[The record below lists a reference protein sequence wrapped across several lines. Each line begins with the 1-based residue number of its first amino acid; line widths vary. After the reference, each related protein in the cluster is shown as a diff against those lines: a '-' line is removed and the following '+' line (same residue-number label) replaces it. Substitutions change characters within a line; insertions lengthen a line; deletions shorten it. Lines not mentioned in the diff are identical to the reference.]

1 VAWQRLRAAVP
12 LAAMSTL
19 VGSRLR
25 GQGVL
30 VVCGAVLLAGLV
42 PAACGSDAQRR
53 AVRDAGGEGGGGVGG
68 QAAAGS
74 NTQLGGEAGTAAVGA
89 GAASGEGGSGTAGG
103 APPSGG
109 ATTGD
114 AGSGAVSNVGGEA
127 MGGAAQGGAGPGPSD
142 GLLRAH
148 SVTAGFY
155 ASFVVELGTRKV
167 WAWGYQVDGVTGGYN
182 TGNAAGWARKPV
194 QVQGLSDVDQ
204 VVAVSESGS
213 FYARHTD
220 GTVSA
225 WGRNTSGQ
233 LGDQTTTDRL
243 LPVKVLD
250 IDGSPMR
257 GVCSIA
263 AGASVLLMARAP
275 DCSDYAVGTEPPPS
289 ITGAWVV
296 GIFQA
301 SNIGGTTAP
310 NLGSNGAI
318 ARHFGGLPAG
328 VKIRSM
334 NMPDAAASARGSV
347 VFLME
352 DGSRWAW
359 GDNSSNLLGA
369 GVSTPFA
376 GAADTAVDVTAFWG
390 GATRVELGRTFAIAL
405 NAAFTLSGVGRNL
418 EGQLGTGNDFAQTTL
433 VPVSNITNVTDYSVG
448 QVTVV
453 AITNGQI
460 WSWGWNGASPVT
472 TPGRLGTYDGF
483 TKVSFGDEHG
493 LAIGPDNRVYVWG
506 GREYYALGDGIGSGR
521 ASSPALLAP

>member
-1 VAWQRLRAAVP
+1 MLVA
-12 LAAMSTL
+12 
-19 VGSRLR
+19 
-25 GQGVL
+25 
-30 VVCGAVLLAGLV
+30 CGAAFLAGLV
-42 PAACGSDAQRR
+42 PAACGSDADRK
-53 AVRDAGGEGGGGVGG
+53 AVRDAGGEGGGGAGG
-68 QAAAGS
+68 QAAAGA
-74 NTQLGGEAGTAAVGA
+74 NTQLGGEAGAGTPGT
-89 GAASGEGGSGTAGG
+89 GAAGGEGGSGTAGG

-109 ATTGD
+109 VGATTGD
-114 AGSGAVSNVGGEA
+114 AGSGAGANVGGEA
-127 MGGAAQGGAGPGPSD
+127 TGGADQGGAGPGD

-148 SVTAGFY
+148 SVTAGYY

-167 WAWGYQVDGVTGGYN
+167 WAWGYQVDGVTGGFDAA
-182 TGNAAGWARKPV
+182 NAAGWARKPV

-204 VVAVSESGS
+204 VVAVSENSS

-225 WGRNTSGQ
+225 WGRNTFGQ
-233 LGDQTTTDRL
+233 LGDQTTTDRP
-243 LPVKVLD
+243 LPVPVLD

-257 GVCSIA
+257 GVCSIT
-263 AGASVLLMARAP
+263 AGANVLLMARAP
-275 DCSDYAVGTEPPPS
+275 DCSDYAAGSEPPPS

-296 GIFQA
+296 GQF
-301 SNIGGTTAP
+301 SPGTIGGTNAP
-310 NLGSNGAI
+310 NFGSNGAI

-334 NMPDAAASARGSV
+334 NMPDAAASSKGGV
-347 VFLME
+347 VFLMD

-376 GAADTAVDVTAFWG
+376 GAADTAIDVTAFWG
-390 GATRVELGRTFAIAL
+390 GATRIELGRTFAIAL

-418 EGQLGTGNDFAQTTL
+418 EGQLGTGNDFAQSTL

-483 TKVSFGDEHG
+483 TQVSFGDEHG
-493 LAIGPDNRVYVWG
+493 MAIGPDNRVYVWG
-506 GREYYALGDGIGSGR
+506 GRTYYALGDGIGSGR
-521 ASSPALLAP
+521 ASTPALLAP